1 MFNNWYKKEKPIQGM
16 MGFGGGAASN
26 LVSTAQASPFSG
38 TGGVTSTPGD
48 GYRYHMFKSGPNP
61 FVIDPSY
68 GGDATG
74 LEIMVIAGGGG
85 GGNRTG
91 GGGGAGGVA
100 FANNIPEGTIPSNV
114 AGDDIDVNVGSAGG
128 PGPGNGND
136 STWAVGQP
144 WSVFAQGG
152 GTGGTDGV
160 PSGAGGSG
168 GGAHY
173 SAPVGTGQQ
182 PSQNPGKPWVTNY
195 GNPGSNGYTPH
206 PWESGGGG
214 GAGSRGN
221 DGGSGYRGQSGNG
234 ISMPSFPSPKFC
246 PPSDPWHSDLSG
258 RGGPL
263 TYYGGG
269 GGGGSY
275 PPYSGRNDPTLAL
288 QGGGAQGAP
297 GGGSAGNG
305 RHGTGGGGGGTC
317 DGPNGAPGGRGGHG
331 IVVIRYPI

>member
-1 MFNNWYKKEKPIQGM
+1 MFNNWYKKEKPIQGL
-16 MGFGGGAASN
+16 MGFGGGAASK
-26 LVSTAQASPFSG
+26 LVSRAASNPFSG

-61 FVIDPSY
+61 FVIDEGY

-100 FANNIPEGTIPSNV
+100 FASNIPEGTIPANAGGSN
-114 AGDDIDVNVGSAGG
+114 IDVTVGTAGG
-128 PGPGNGND
+128 PGPGPGND
-136 STWAVGQP
+136 STWATGQP
-144 WSVFAQGG
+144 WEVYAMGG
-152 GTGGTDGV
+152 GTGGTDNV
-160 PSGAGGSG
+160 PAGGGGSG
-168 GGAHY
+168 GGSHY
-173 SAPVGTGQQ
+173 SAPVGPGLQ
-182 PSQNPGKPWVTNY
+182 PTKNPGKSWVTNY

-214 GAGSRGN
+214 GAGSTGN
-221 DGGSGYRGQSGNG
+221 NAGPGYRGQSGNG

-246 PPSDPWHSDLSG
+246 PPSDPWYSDLSG

-269 GGGGSY
+269 GGAGAY
-275 PPYSGRNDPTLAL
+275 PPYAGVNDPGLAL
-288 QGGGAQGAP
+288 QGGGGDGAP
-297 GGGSAGNG
+297 GGGTAGNG
-305 RHGTGGGGGGTC
+305 HHGTGGGGGGTA
-317 DGPNGAPGGRGGHG
+317 DGPATGGRGGHG
-331 IVVIRYPI
+331 IVVIRYPIS